1 MCRIKQAYWQ
11 LHCMN
16 DDLSLLFLVL
26 SFVRDNSTLDQYQK
40 TKDRY
45 LFTCYRMTV

>member
-11 LHCMN
+11 LTTFFM
-16 DDLSLLFLVL
+16 LFLVL
-26 SFVRDNSTLDQYQK
+26 SFVRGNSILDQYQK

-45 LFTCYRMTV
+45 LFTC